1 MSGGRTRERSRDAPT
16 RRPLHDRSRRA
27 GAGAR
32 GGRVREGPGAAAPRG
47 QERLLDAQVHLAAP
61 RARADARRPHAGA
74 HPRSGGLAP
83 LRPRGRAT
91 RDPHRDARGRAHAR
105 RPDGQ
110 RAVHGRARQLGRRPP
125 VAGGL
130 YDVVVPLRRR
140 ADHRLGG
147 AGDGL
152 ALRRRTRHPEPR
164 LPDRGGLARR
174 RVLPRVS
181 ALRALRELV
190 ARLEQAGRLRR
201 VSVPVSRD
209 LEITEITDRVSKG
222 PSERNVALLFERVE
236 GSDMPVLVNAF
247 GAADR
252 LALALGVGTLDELG
266 ERVAKLLDVK
276 LPGTFA
282 ERLRKLGTLFDLVKA
297 GPRRVTDAPCQ
308 EVVETERPS
317 LASLPV
323 LRCWPKDGGRYIT
336 LPCVFTRDPRTGT
349 RNVGMYRLQ
358 VFDDRT
364 LGMHWQ
370 THKGGAEHERLTN
383 EFRGTEPHRTSS
395 TPPTVGAGPG
405 DPAKVMPVAIA
416 LGGDPALIYAASAP
430 LPPSVDEV
438 VFAGWLRGRGV
449 EMVACRTIDLEAPAQ
464 AEIVLEGY
472 VDPRE
477 RRLEGPFGDH
487 TGYYS
492 LAREYPVFHLT
503 AITRRARPIYPTTI
517 VGRPPEEDYWLGK
530 ATERLFV
537 PIVRL
542 LLPEVVD
549 INMPAEGVFHNLVI
563 VSIKKRYPGHARKV
577 MTALWGMGLM
587 MLAKT
592 IVVVSEHVNVHD
604 LSEVAWRA
612 TGNIDPKR
620 DLLLLEGPMDD
631 LDHAAL
637 RHRFGGKLG
646 IDATEKGALD
656 DVAQAWP
663 EEIVMSDEIRELV
676 TRRWKDYGL

>member
-16 RRPLHDRSRRA
+16 RRPLHDRPRRA

-74 HPRSGGLAP
+74 HPRTGGLSP
-83 LRPRGRAT
+83 LRPRGRAA
-91 RDPHRDARGRAHAR
+91 RDPHRDALGRAHAW

-125 VAGGL
+125 VARGL
-130 YDVVVPLRRR
+130 YDVVVPLRRP

-147 AGDGL
+147 AADGL

-181 ALRALRELV
+181 ALRDLRELV

-222 PSERNVALLFERVE
+222 PAAQNVALLFERVE
-236 GSDMPVLVNAF
+236 GFDMPVLVNAF
-247 GAADR
+247 GAPDR
-252 LALALGVGTLDELG
+252 LALALGVGHLDELG

-282 ERLRKLGTLFDLVKA
+282 ERLRKLGTLFDLVRA

-336 LPCVFTRDPRTGT
+336 LPCVFTRDPRTGQ

-370 THKGGAEHERLTN
+370 THKGGAEHERVAQ
-383 EFRGTEPHRTSS
+383 EARGSPDR
-395 TPPTVGAGPG
+395 
-405 DPAKVMPVAIA
+405 MPVAIA
-416 LGGDPALIYAASAP
+416 LGGDPAMIYAASAP
-430 LPPSVDEV
+430 LPPGVDEV
-438 VFAGWLRGRGV
+438 VFAGWLRGSGV
-449 EMVACRTIDLEAPAQ
+449 EMVACRTIDLEAPAH

-492 LAREYPVFHLT
+492 LARDYPVFHLT

-530 ATERLFV
+530 ATERLFLPV
-537 PIVRL
+537 IRM

-549 INMPAEGVFHNLVI
+549 MNMPAEGIFHNLVI
-563 VSIKKRYPGHARKV
+563 VSIQKRYPGHARKV

-592 IVVVSEHVNVHD
+592 IVVVSERVNVHD
-604 LSEVAWRA
+604 LSEVAWRV
-612 TGNIDPKR
+612 TGNIDPQR
-620 DLLLLEGPMDD
+620 DLVLIEGPMDD

-646 IDATEKGALD
+646 IDATEKTDTDGIG
-656 DVAQAWP
+656 QPWP
-663 EEIVMSDEIRELV
+663 EEIVMSEEMRTLV
-676 TRRWKDYGL
+676 SRRWAEYGL

>member
-16 RRPLHDRSRRA
+16 RRLLHDRPRRA

-47 QERLLDAQVHLAAP
+47 EERLLDAQVHLAAP

-74 HPRSGGLAP
+74 HPRTGGLAP
-83 LRPRGRAT
+83 LRPRGRAA
-91 RDPHRDARGRAHAR
+91 RDPDRDARGRAHAR

-125 VAGGL
+125 VARGL
-130 YDVVVPLRRR
+130 YDVVVPLRRP

-147 AGDGL
+147 AADGL

-181 ALRALRELV
+181 PLRDLRELV

-370 THKGGAEHERLTN
+370 THKGGAEHERLMKDTMK
-383 EFRGTEPHRTSS
+383 EFGGTEPHRTSS
-395 TPPTVGAGPG
+395 RPPTVGPGPGDPATTEPHRTSSRPPTVGAGPG
-405 DPAKVMPVAIA
+405 DPATTEPHRTSSRPPTVGAGP
-416 LGGDPALIYAASAP
+416 GDPATAEP
-430 LPPSVDEV
+430 H
-438 VFAGWLRGRGV
+438 
-449 EMVACRTIDLEAPAQ
+449 RT
-464 AEIVLEGY
+464 
-472 VDPRE
+472 
-477 RRLEGPFGDH
+477 
-487 TGYYS
+487 S
-492 LAREYPVFHLT
+492 
-503 AITRRARPIYPTTI
+503 RRAPTVRAGPGDPATALPVALALAGDPAARRPAD
-517 VGRPPEEDYWLGK
+517 EDYWLGK
-530 ATERLFV
+530 ATERLFG

-563 VSIKKRYPGHARKV
+563 VSITKRYPGQARKV
-577 MTALWGMGLM
+577 MTALRGMGLM

-612 TGNIDPKR
+612 TGNIDPRR
-620 DLLLLEGPMDD
+620 DLMIVEGPMDD

-637 RHRFGGKLG
+637 RHRYGGKLG
-646 IDATEKGALD
+646 VDATEKSALD
-656 DVAQAWP
+656 DIAQPWP
-663 EEIVMSDEIRELV
+663 EEIVMTDEMRERV
-676 TRRWKDYGL
+676 TRRWKEYGL

>member
-16 RRPLHDRSRRA
+16 RQS
-27 GAGAR
+27 
-32 GGRVREGPGAAAPRG
+32 
-47 QERLLDAQVHLAAP
+47 
-61 RARADARRPHAGA
+61 
-74 HPRSGGLAP
+74 
-83 LRPRGRAT
+83 
-91 RDPHRDARGRAHAR
+91 
-105 RPDGQ
+105 
-110 RAVHGRARQLGRRPP
+110 
-125 VAGGL
+125 
-130 YDVVVPLRRR
+130 
-140 ADHRLGG
+140 
-147 AGDGL
+147 
-152 ALRRRTRHPEPR
+152 
-164 LPDRGGLARR
+164 LPD
-174 RVLPRVS
+174 LPRVS
-181 ALRALRELV
+181 ALRDLRELV

-201 VSVPVSRD
+201 VSVPVTRD

-222 PSERNVALLFERVE
+222 PAAQNVALLFERVE
-236 GSDMPVLVNAF
+236 GFDMPVLVNAF

-252 LALALGVGTLDELG
+252 LALALGVGHLDELG

-308 EVVETERPS
+308 EVVETERAS

-336 LPCVFTRDPRTGT
+336 LPCVFTRDPKTGT

-370 THKGGAEHERLTN
+370 THKGGAEHERVMTDA
-383 EFRGTEPHRTSS
+383 TEPRRTHG
-395 TPPTVGAGPG
+395 TPPTEGPGSG
-405 DPAKVMPVAIA
+405 DPAPTDRMPVAIA

-430 LPPSVDEV
+430 LPPAVDEV
-438 VFAGWLRGRGV
+438 VFAGWLRGSGV
-449 EMVACRTIDLEAPAQ
+449 EMVACRTIDLEVPAQ

-537 PIVRL
+537 PIIRL

-549 INMPAEGVFHNLVI
+549 VNMPAEGIFHNLVI
-563 VSIKKRYPGHARKV
+563 VSIQKRYPGHARKV

-592 IVVVSEHVNVHD
+592 IVVVSAHVNVHD

-620 DLLLLEGPMDD
+620 DLVILDGPMDD

-646 IDATEKGALD
+646 VDATEKGALD
-656 DVAQAWP
+656 DIVQPWP